1 MNKKLSTK
9 EIVIVGLGAALMGV
23 FSQLSIPI
31 PTVPLTLQVFGAI
44 ILAVILE
51 SKLATLAM
59 IVYTLIG
66 GIGIPVFA
74 NFSRGFNVIVGPTGG
89 YILGFILLA
98 YIVGKVAEQKNKS
111 ILIIGTYVGL
121 ILQYMIGTL
130 QLKMVLNMSF
140 GEAMIAG
147 VYPFILKD
155 LILTGLALVVA
166 LQIKKQIRSVI
177 NGRAQ
182 V

>member
-1 MNKKLSTK
+1 MNKKLSAR

-31 PTVPLTLQVFGAI
+31 PTVPLTLQIFGAI
-44 ILAVILE
+44 MLAVILE

-74 NFSRGFNVIVGPTGG
+74 NFNRGFSAIVGPTGG
-89 YILGFILLA
+89 YILGFIVLA
-98 YIVGKVAEQKNKS
+98 YIVGKAAEQKNKS
-111 ILIIGTYVGL
+111 VLIVGAYMGL

-130 QLKMVLNMSF
+130 QLKIVLKMSV

-155 LILTGLALVVA
+155 LILTGVAVVVA
-166 LQIKKQIRSVI
+166 LQVKKQVRSVI

-182 V
+182 A

>member
-9 EIVIVGLGAALMGV
+9 ELVIVGLGAALMGV

-51 SKLATLAM
+51 SKLATLSM

-74 NFSRGFNVIVGPTGG
+74 NFNRGFNVIVGPTGG

-111 ILIIGTYVGL
+111 ILIIGTYMGL

-155 LILTGLALVVA
+155 LILTGVALVVA
-166 LQIKKQIRSVI
+166 LQVKKQVRSVI

-182 V
+182 A